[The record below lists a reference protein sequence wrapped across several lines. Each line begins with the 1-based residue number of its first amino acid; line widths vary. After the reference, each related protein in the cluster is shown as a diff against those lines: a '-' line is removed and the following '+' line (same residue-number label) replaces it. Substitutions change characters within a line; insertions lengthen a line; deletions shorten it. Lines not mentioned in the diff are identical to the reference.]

1 MVGQIVHML
10 YTYWRVLPSPGYLLG
25 SRKAMCFFFGQNCF
39 VAKMA
44 IIHKEDLAKFG
55 YELNMKC
62 TIFKH
67 PSIYLVKAT

>member
-1 MVGQIVHML
+1 
-10 YTYWRVLPSPGYLLG
+10 
-25 SRKAMCFFFGQNCF
+25 
-39 VAKMA
+39 MA